1 MNASGRSRKRIL
13 MLLLL
18 GSVCVLGF
26 IFSLASGSL
35 KLSIPE
41 ILLLDEPTIFLDIC
55 YQFEVLE
62 LVRELNRSLGIATV
76 MVLHDLNQAARYAHT
91 IAALSEGMIVE
102 TGSPSAIITQA
113 LLERIFRIRVDV
125 RNDAIQACPYFIPIE
140 SLHNRI
146 TDERQAHHGRR
157 E

>member
-1 MNASGRSRKRIL
+1 MSWDLSSAWPQ
-13 MLLLL
+13 
-18 GSVCVLGF
+18 
-26 IFSLASGSL
+26 GSL

-41 ILLLDEPTIFLDIC
+41 ILLLDEPTIFPDIC

-62 LVRELNRSLGIATV
+62 LNRSLGIATA

-102 TGSPSAIITQA
+102 TGYPSAIITPA

-125 RNDAIQACPYFIPIE
+125 RNDAIHACPYFIPIE

-146 TDERQAHHGRR
+146 TDESQAKHGRR
-157 E
+157 EENEDRLFRRHIERDAEPERSGP